1 MSSEKKQAHPNDHF
15 MSGIQTILEN
25 NRQWVASKNA
35 DDPEFFQRLVN
46 GQAPRYL
53 FIGCS
58 DSRVPASG
66 ITGTGPGE
74 MFVHRNIANMVV
86 HSDMNML
93 SVLQYAVE
101 VLGVQDILVVGHYGC
116 GGVAAAASN
125 KQYGLIDNWLVNIRD
140 VIRLHETEFLRVK
153 DETQRLRRLVELN
166 VIEQVRNLAK
176 TNIIQNAMRGD
187 NPPRLHGLVYDIADG
202 VLKDLQV
209 GSDDVMRN
217 MEYIYAT
224 EAPDGEPESE
234 EVKAAPAPIA
244 AVQNSSSSKGSEL
257 APTQETA
264 AKSDANPT
272 AKSTQKPATSLAE

>member
-1 MSSEKKQAHPNDHF
+1 MAAIFLFFP
-15 MSGIQTILEN
+15 MAGISKILEN
-25 NRQWVASKNA
+25 NKKWVSDRNAKDPHFFKNLA
-35 DDPEFFQRLVN
+35 N
-46 GQAPRYL
+46 GQTPKYL

-74 MFVHRNIANMVV
+74 MFVHRNIANLVV
-86 HSDMNML
+86 HTDMNLL

-140 VIRLHETEFLRVK
+140 VIRAHETEYLRIK
-153 DETQRLRRLVELN
+153 DDTQRARRLVELN

-202 VLKDLQV
+202 VLKDLEI
-209 GSDDVMRN
+209 SSEKVMS
-217 MEYIYAT
+217 EIESIYAT
-224 EAPDGEPESE
+224 EAALPEADQKADNQANTYEGPTEDPAE
-234 EVKAAPAPIA
+234 EVPGFDT
-244 AVQNSSSSKGSEL
+244 SSK
-257 APTQETA
+257 
-264 AKSDANPT
+264 K
-272 AKSTQKPATSLAE
+272 

>member
-1 MSSEKKQAHPNDHF
+1 MAGIEK
-15 MSGIQTILEN
+15 ILDN
-25 NRQWVASKNA
+25 NKQWVATKNA
-35 DDPEFFQRLVN
+35 EDPEFFQRLAN

-86 HSDMNML
+86 HTDMNLL

-101 VLGVQDILVVGHYGC
+101 VLGVQDIMVVGHYGC
-116 GGVAAAASN
+116 GGVAAASNN

-140 VIRLHETEFLRVK
+140 VVRLHETELLRIQ
-153 DETQRLRRLVELN
+153 DEKQRLRRMVELN

-176 TNIIQNAMRGD
+176 INIIQNAKRGD
-187 NPPRLHGLVYDIADG
+187 KPPRLHGLVYDIADG

-209 GSDDVMRN
+209 DGHEVIEQ
-217 MEYIYAT
+217 MEHIYAT
-224 EAPDGEPESE
+224 EAASTD
-234 EVKAAPAPIA
+234 
-244 AVQNSSSSKGSEL
+244 N
-257 APTQETA
+257 
-264 AKSDANPT
+264 DANSYEGP
-272 AKSTQKPATSLAE
+272 QEDPADLTEDN